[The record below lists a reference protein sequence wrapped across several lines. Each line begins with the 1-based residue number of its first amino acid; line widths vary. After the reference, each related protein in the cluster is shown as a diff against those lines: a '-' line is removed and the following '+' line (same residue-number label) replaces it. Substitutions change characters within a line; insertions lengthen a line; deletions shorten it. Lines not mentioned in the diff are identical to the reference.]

1 MKQFRLQNALVSIVI
16 NGDAWL
22 NGKLDL
28 EIAARVERLNQP
40 TLLDQ
45 LAGSPIARVVGPEAA
60 FFAQAAEFLSERIVF
75 LDVTGSAS
83 RPQLRL
89 NPGKQLKE
97 EAIRY
102 FLRGSQILPNGNPQ
116 NN

>member
-1 MKQFRLQNALVSIVI
+1 MEV
-16 NGDAWL
+16 
-22 NGKLDL
+22 
-28 EIAARVERLNQP
+28 AARVERIDQP
-40 TLLDQ
+40 ALIDQ
-45 LAGSPIARVVGPEAA
+45 LAGSPIARVVGPQAA

-75 LDVTGSAS
+75 LDVGGTTQ

-102 FLRGSQILPNGNPQ
+102 FLRGSQILPKANVRSN
-116 NN
+116 